1 MKVKQLQINLLAKK
15 ASERTVESLRTKYI
29 NPYRQPVL
37 NKAVDV
43 QLSELAGDVEFG
55 KGLYH
60 NQAFEETSKQL
71 LNIRKRLQEPSLK
84 YSDRLA
90 AYKQHIEAWR
100 AYIQHRYSELPEELA
115 FTQRMR
121 DNVLQAYQMQKDR
134 KEGLLTGDRAT
145 EMHFELASLFKFS
158 PVIDIQFIEQM
169 VHPAR
174 GYLSHVPHGLT
185 YEQIIELYEVL
196 IVATFEKLLGQVDH
210 G

>member
-15 ASERTVESLRTKYI
+15 ASERTVESLRTKYV
-29 NPYRQPVL
+29 NPYRQPIL
-37 NKAVDV
+37 NKDVDL
-43 QLSELAGDVEFG
+43 QLGELEGTVEFG

-60 NQAFEETSKQL
+60 NQAYEETIKNL
-71 LNIRKRLQEPSLK
+71 TGLRKRLQEPQLK
-84 YSDRLA
+84 YPDRLA
-90 AYKQHIEAWR
+90 TYKQCIENWS
-100 AYIQHRYSELPEELA
+100 AYIKHRYSELPEELE

-134 KEGLLTGDRAT
+134 KEGLLTGDKAT

-174 GYLSHVPHGLT
+174 GYLTYIPHGLT
-185 YEQIIELYEVL
+185 YEQVIELYEVL
-196 IVATFEKLLGQVDH
+196 IVATFEKLVGQVVH
-210 G
+210 S